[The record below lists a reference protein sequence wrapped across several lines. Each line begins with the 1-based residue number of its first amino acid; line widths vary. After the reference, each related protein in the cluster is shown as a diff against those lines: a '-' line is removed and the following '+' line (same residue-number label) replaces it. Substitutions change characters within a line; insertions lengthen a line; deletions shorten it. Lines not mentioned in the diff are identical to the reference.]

1 LNGVGTAASNRS
13 NGLAGALLQQA
24 MAAFDAN
31 RLPEAEQITREI
43 LRRSPANPDALHLL
57 AEVMLRSGKLMEG
70 EQLLRQVV
78 SSAPE
83 AAGARH
89 RLATLLLQQNR
100 FSEALLHAEEVLK
113 TDPGNLQFREL
124 KASILAQSGT
134 PDEALSLYAM
144 LTHDAPDEPFLWM
157 RYGNALRAAG
167 RQEACISAYRKAA
180 ELKPDLGE
188 AWCSLAN
195 LKTVRFSTNDIDR
208 METQLRRSDL
218 GRSSRVAFEFAL
230 GKTLG
235 DEACF
240 RESLEHYAA
249 GNALWRSG
257 LAHNADVTSALVA
270 RCRALFTPEFFAE
283 RKHLRLDSHAPIFIV
298 GMPRAGSTLVE
309 QILASHTAI
318 EGLGEL
324 PDLMAIGARLDRQ
337 SARRYPEVL
346 SGLAPGEL
354 TGLGNLYLE
363 STRLRRKQDRPHFTD
378 KMPNNF
384 LHVGLIH
391 LILPN
396 AKIVDVRRGAMACC
410 FSNFTH
416 HFARGQEFTYD
427 LAELGRFYSDYV
439 GLMDHYDRALPGV
452 VHRVCYET
460 LVDNPEAEIRK
471 LLAYLDLPFEESCL
485 SFFDS
490 PRPVSSASSE
500 QVRLPLY
507 RDGLEF
513 WRNYEPWLGPLKSA
527 LGPLE
532 NFS

>member
-1 LNGVGTAASNRS
+1 
-13 NGLAGALLQQA
+13 
-24 MAAFDAN
+24 MAALDAN
-31 RLPEAEQITREI
+31 RLSEAEQIGREI
-43 LRRSPANPDALHLL
+43 LGRSPANPDALYLL
-57 AEVMLRSGKLMEG
+57 AEVMLRSGKLIDG

-78 SSAPE
+78 SIAPV

-100 FSEALLHAEEVLK
+100 FCEALLHAEEVLK
-113 TDPGNLQFREL
+113 TDPGNWQFREL
-124 KASILAQSGT
+124 KASIFAQSGAL
-134 PDEALSLYAM
+134 DEALSLYAV
-144 LTHDAPDEPFLWM
+144 LTHAAPDEPFLWM

-167 RQEACISAYRKAA
+167 RQDMCISAYRKAA

-195 LKTVRFSTNDIDR
+195 LKTFRFSASDIDR
-208 METQLRRSDL
+208 MQMQLRRDEL

-230 GKTLG
+230 GKALG
-235 DEACF
+235 DEARF
-240 RESLEHYAA
+240 PESFGHYAA
-249 GNALWRSG
+249 GNALWRSA

-283 RKHLRLDSHAPIFIV
+283 RKHLGCDCRAPIFIV
-298 GMPRAGSTLVE
+298 GMPRAGSTLIE
-309 QILASHTAI
+309 QILATHTAI

-324 PDLMAIGARLDRQ
+324 PEIMAIGARLDRQ
-337 SARRYPEVL
+337 SATRYPEML

-354 TGLGNLYLE
+354 TGLGNLYIE
-363 STRLRRKQDRPHFTD
+363 SVRTRQKQNLPHFTD

-427 LAELGRFYSDYV
+427 LAELGRFYSDYM
-439 GLMDHYDRALPGV
+439 GLMDHYDRVLPGV

-485 SFFDS
+485 AFFDS

-507 RDGLEF
+507 RDGLDF
-513 WRNYEPWLGPLKSA
+513 WRNYEPWLDQLKSA

>member
-1 LNGVGTAASNRS
+1 MLSGVGTVASNR
-13 NGLAGALLQQA
+13 NDAEALLQQA
-24 MAAFDAN
+24 MAALNAN
-31 RLPEAEQITREI
+31 RVAEAEQISREI
-43 LRRSPANPDALHLL
+43 LGHSPANPDALYLL
-57 AEVMLRSGKLMEG
+57 AEVMLRSGKFIEG
-70 EQLLRQVV
+70 EQMLRQVV
-78 SSAPE
+78 SGAPE

-89 RLATLLLQQNR
+89 RLAMLLLQQNR
-100 FSEALLHAEEVLK
+100 FSESLLHAEAALK
-113 TDPGNLQFREL
+113 TDAGNLQFREL
-124 KASILAQSGT
+124 KASILAQSGAL
-134 PDEALSLYAM
+134 DDALSLYAV
-144 LTHDAPDEPFLWM
+144 LIRDAPDEPFLWM

-167 RQEACISAYRKAA
+167 RREACIVAYRKAA

-195 LKTVRFSTNDIDR
+195 LKTIRFSANDIDC

-230 GKTLG
+230 GKALG
-235 DEACF
+235 DESRF
-240 RESLEHYAA
+240 SESFKHYA
-249 GNALWRSG
+249 GGSALWRSE

-283 RKHLRLDSHAPIFIV
+283 RKHLECDSRAPIFIV

-324 PDLMAIGARLDRQ
+324 PDIMAIGARLDRQ
-337 SARRYPEVL
+337 SSTRYPEVL
-346 SGLAPGEL
+346 AGLAPEEL
-354 TGLGNLYLE
+354 NGLGNLYLE
-363 STRLRRKQDRPHFTD
+363 STRVRRKQDRSHFTD

-384 LHVGLIH
+384 LHIGLVH

-427 LAELGRFYSDYV
+427 LGELGRFHSDYV
-439 GLMDHYDRALPGV
+439 GLMDHYDRVLPGV

-471 LLAYLDLPFEESCL
+471 LLAYLDLTFEESCL

-490 PRPVSSASSE
+490 PRAVSSASSE

-507 RDGLEF
+507 RDALEF
-513 WRNYEPWLGPLKSA
+513 WRNYEPWLAPLKTA
-527 LGPLE
+527 LGPLAA
-532 NFS
+532 